1 MSDSTRP
8 GTALAAR
15 LTDPELYRTDP
26 QPLYARLRAEAPMA
40 WNEER
45 GFWAVATHAA
55 VTAIESDHA
64 TFCAGRG
71 ILVEEIGTT
80 YTTPPT
86 MMHADPPVHTRYRR
100 LVQPAFKPTVVRA
113 LEPLVRART
122 AALVDRIVA
131 GDATD
136 VVSALSVPL
145 PLQVISNIL
154 GVPDDEWERCYEWS
168 EAVIPGATDWPEE
181 RRNTLMAEMI
191 GYLVGAAKD
200 RRASPGDD
208 VLTLLAQVDLDGE
221 RLSDD
226 ELAMFLVQ
234 LLVAGNETTRDLLS
248 SGLLGFADHP
258 GQWARV
264 RAEPALVPS
273 AVEEMLRWSSPVV
286 SFMRTATRDTE
297 VGGVAV
303 AEGEPLLMLFASANR
318 DEAAFGPS
326 AATFDVGR
334 DPNPHLAFGQG
345 NHFCLG
351 AALGPPRGPGR
362 ARGAGG
368 AVLGRGAGRRSR
380 AQPVVGGDRR
390 PPGRP
395 PLRGLTLALAPRGD
409 ATPTHPT
416 PALTLGIDGPAR

>member
-1 MSDSTRP
+1 MTGWQRP

-15 LTDPELYRTDP
+15 LTDPDLYSTDP
-26 QPLYARLRAEAPMA
+26 YPLYAQLRAQAPVA

-45 GFWAVATHAA
+45 GFWAVATHLE
-55 VTAIESDHA
+55 VSAIESDHA

-80 YTTPPT
+80 YASPPT

-100 LVQPAFKPTVVRA
+100 LVQPAFKPSAVRA
-113 LEPLVRART
+113 LESVVRART
-122 AALVDRIVA
+122 TALVERIQSSA
-131 GDATD
+131 PTD
-136 VVSALSVPL
+136 VVATLSVPL
-145 PLQVISNIL
+145 PLQVISKIL

-181 RRNTLMAEMI
+181 RRNQLMTDMI
-191 GYLVGAAKD
+191 DYLVGAAKD
-200 RRASPGDD
+200 RRARPRDD
-208 VLTLLAQVDLDGE
+208 VLTQLAQVDLDGE

-234 LLVAGNETTRDLLS
+234 LLVAGNETTRDLIS

-258 GQWARV
+258 GQWQRL
-264 RAEPALVPS
+264 RGDRSLVPK

-286 SFMRTATRDTE
+286 SFMRTATRDTS

-303 AEGEPLLMLFASANR
+303 AEGEPVLMLFASANR
-318 DEAAFGPS
+318 DERVFGPS
-326 AATFDVGR
+326 ASSFEVGR

-351 AALGPPRGPGR
+351 AALARLEGR
-362 ARGAGG
+362 VVLEELLDRFADVGRVGAIERSPSSVVTGI
-368 AVLGRGAGRRSR
+368 RR
-380 AQPVVGGDRR
+380 AE
-390 PPGRP
+390 
-395 PLRGLTLALAPRGD
+395 LRFTEA
-409 ATPTHPT
+409 
-416 PALTLGIDGPAR
+416 